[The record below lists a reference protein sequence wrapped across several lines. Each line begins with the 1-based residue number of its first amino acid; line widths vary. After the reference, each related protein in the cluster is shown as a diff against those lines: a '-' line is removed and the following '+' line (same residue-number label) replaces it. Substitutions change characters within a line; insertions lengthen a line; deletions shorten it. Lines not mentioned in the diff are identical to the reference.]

1 MQNIYKA
8 ITNAG
13 LQNQIKVS
21 TAVDTNLLGVF
32 DCPSIVA
39 FSDNVRPFIEP
50 IIGFLVSSGGEGQL
64 ELSTTTM
71 YSILELSTTTNQ
83 YPTPY
88 SEFMV
93 QDGQLEYKNLFDT
106 LMDAMY
112 SILEKTIGG
121 SLEIIVLESGWPS
134 TGSVVETIENAS
146 TYYRNL
152 INRVKVGTPKRPAKA
167 IETYLFALF
176 DENLK
181 TRN

>member
-1 MQNIYKA
+1 
-8 ITNAG
+8 
-13 LQNQIKVS
+13 
-21 TAVDTNLLGVF
+21 
-32 DCPSIVA
+32 
-39 FSDNVRPFIEP
+39 
-50 IIGFLVSSGGEGQL
+50 
-64 ELSTTTM
+64 
-71 YSILELSTTTNQ
+71 
-83 YPTPY
+83 
-88 SEFMV
+88 MV

-112 SILEKTIGG
+112 SILEERIGG

-152 INRVKVGTPKRPAKA
+152 INRVKGGTPKRPAKA
-167 IETYLFALF
+167 IETYLFASF